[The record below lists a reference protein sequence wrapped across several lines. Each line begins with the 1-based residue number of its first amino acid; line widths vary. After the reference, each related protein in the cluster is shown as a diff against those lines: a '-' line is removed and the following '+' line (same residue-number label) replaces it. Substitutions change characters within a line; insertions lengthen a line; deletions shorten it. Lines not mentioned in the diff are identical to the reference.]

1 MGMPLGVLPAW
12 APASDEELAL
22 SVGSVCSAW
31 KEVGISCPG
40 LSEDWDKAVGGGMC
54 PLCTQGAGPVGFLS
68 CWQPAWCDRPI
79 SDARVHKEI

>member
-1 MGMPLGVLPAW
+1 MFRLHGA
-12 APASDEELAL
+12 AP
-22 SVGSVCSAW
+22 W

-79 SDARVHKEI
+79 SDVRVHKEI